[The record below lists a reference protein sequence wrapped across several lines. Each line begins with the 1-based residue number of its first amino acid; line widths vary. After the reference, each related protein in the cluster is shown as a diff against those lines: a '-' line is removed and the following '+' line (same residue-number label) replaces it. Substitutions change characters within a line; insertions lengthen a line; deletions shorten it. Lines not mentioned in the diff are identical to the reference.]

1 MALARVIVADGDDEM
16 ATDID
21 ETLRA
26 LGPLSGHPA
35 LDGME
40 GRVLASI
47 DARRAE
53 AVGSRMTMGLAAG
66 AMLIGAAG
74 ATLPYKSAVASTPVT
89 FAEPGPLA
97 PSSLLLGAG
106 ER

>member
-1 MALARVIVADGDDEM
+1 M

-21 ETLRA
+21 DTLRA
-26 LGPLSGHPA
+26 LGQLPDHPA
-35 LDGME
+35 LDGIE
-40 GRVLASI
+40 DRVLASI
-47 DARRAE
+47 HARRAE

-74 ATLPYKSAVASTPVT
+74 ATLPYKPAAASTPAT

>member
-1 MALARVIVADGDDEM
+1 M

-21 ETLRA
+21 DKLRA
-26 LGPLSGHPA
+26 LGRLPDHPA
-35 LDGME
+35 LDGIE

-53 AVGSRMTMGLAAG
+53 AVGARMTLGLAAG
-66 AMLIGAAG
+66 AMLIGVGGAA
-74 ATLPYKSAVASTPVT
+74 LPYRQAAASTPAT

-97 PSSLLLGAG
+97 PSSLLLGPG